1 MGFETNRYS
10 FHLFE
15 EEKSVKALISFWEKN
30 DFSRRLF
37 HKDWSLWM
45 DALRPEISDRLG
57 WLELP
62 ERMKERIEEI
72 EIFSKEIRKENI
84 STLILIGMGG
94 SSLAPEVFQKI
105 FKKASGF
112 PELILCD
119 STHPEA
125 VKRLRKAVDLSAA
138 LFIVSS
144 KSGTTLETLSLYHYF
159 WSEVKKEQKEP
170 GHQFCAITDF
180 GTPLMQEAQTKG
192 FRKIF
197 NPFPDVGGR
206 FSAFT
211 EFGLVPASL
220 IGVDIRRLMVQE
232 KKIPGLSIGAVLGAV
247 GEKRDKLTFMTS
259 ESLKAFPCWLE
270 QLVAESLGKD
280 GKGIIPVM
288 DEPLL
293 EREADYQDRLFVFF
307 SLNGEDKEIKRYIKR
322 TKEKEAP
329 FIEIR
334 LHNKYDVG
342 KEIFNWEWAVAAAG
356 SYLKVHPFN
365 QPDVQAA
372 KDFAKRAMKKMS
384 ENKTGLE
391 DTVETFSIDDDMS
404 LKKAVSEW
412 LSKAQNGD
420 YAAVQA
426 YLAPSER
433 TEQKI
438 QNIRES
444 LRKKLG
450 IATTM
455 GYGPRFLHSTGQ
467 LHKGGPD
474 KGLFLQI
481 VDNPKKD
488 VAIPGKNYTFKSIIR
503 AQSLGDF
510 QALKRKNRKII
521 RVDLKEQ
528 PIKGLSKLKKVIDSG
543 D

>member
-1 MGFETNRYS
+1 LDTDKNRYS

-15 EEKSVKALISFWEKN
+15 EEKVVKDLISFWKEN
-30 DFSRRLF
+30 NFSGRFRQ
-37 HKDWSLWM
+37 KDWSLWG
-45 DALRPEISDRLG
+45 DAFQPEITDRLG

-62 ERMKERIEEI
+62 VRMRERIDGIEAFSEEI
-72 EIFSKEIRKENI
+72 KKEGFSKLVI
-84 STLILIGMGG
+84 IGMGG

-105 FKKASGF
+105 FKQASGF
-112 PELILCD
+112 PELVLCD

-125 VKRLRKAVDLSAA
+125 VERLRKAVDLGSA

-159 WSEVKKEQKEP
+159 WSEAEKEQREP
-170 GHQFCAITDF
+170 ERHFIAITDSD
-180 GTPLMQEAQTKG
+180 TPLMREAEEKG

-211 EFGLVPASL
+211 EFGLVPACL
-220 IGVDIRRLMVQE
+220 IGVDIRRLLDCE
-232 KKIPGLSIGAVLGAV
+232 KNIPELSLGAALGAV
-247 GEKRDKLTFMTS
+247 GGKRDKLTFITS
-259 ESLKAFPCWLE
+259 RSLKAFPYWLE

-288 DEPLL
+288 EEPLL
-293 EREADYQDRLFVFF
+293 DRGVDCKDRFFVFF
-307 SLNGEDKEIKRYIKR
+307 SLNEEEKEIKKQIKR
-322 TKEKEAP
+322 TKEMEIP

-334 LHNKYDVG
+334 LQHKYDLG

-356 SYLKVHPFN
+356 SYLKIHPFN
-365 QPDVQAA
+365 QPDVQEA
-372 KDFAKRAMKKMS
+372 KDFAKKAIKKLS
-384 ENKTGLE
+384 ESKEDLK
-391 DTVETFSIDDDMS
+391 DTVETFPIDDDVI
-404 LKKAVSEW
+404 LKKAVDGW
-412 LSKAQNGD
+412 LSKARNGD

-426 YLAPSER
+426 FIAPSEKVNR
-433 TEQKI
+433 KI
-438 QNIRES
+438 QETREA

-481 VDNPKKD
+481 VDTPKKD
-488 VAIPGKNYTFKSIIR
+488 IKVPGKEYTFKSIIR
-503 AQSLGDF
+503 AQALGDF
-510 QALKRKNRKII
+510 QVLKQRNRRII
-521 RVDLKEQ
+521 RVDLKGQ
-528 PIKGLSKLKKVIDSG
+528 PFKGLSKLKKVIDS
-543 D
+543 

>member
-1 MGFETNRYS
+1 LDSDKNRYS

-15 EEKSVKALISFWEKN
+15 EEKSVKDLISFWKEMN
-30 DFSRRLF
+30 FSGRLRR
-37 HKDWSLWM
+37 KDWSLWEEEFQ
-45 DALRPEISDRLG
+45 PEITDRLG
-57 WLELP
+57 WVELP
-62 ERMKERIEEI
+62 ERMKERIEGI
-72 EIFSKEIRKENI
+72 EVFSREIRKENI

-94 SSLAPEVFQKI
+94 SSLAPEVFQRI
-105 FKKASGF
+105 FNQASDF

-125 VKRLRKAVDLSAA
+125 VGRLRKAVDLDST

-170 GHQFCAITDF
+170 GQRFIAITDS
-180 GTPLMQEAQTKG
+180 GTPLMQEARKKG

-220 IGVDIRRLMVQE
+220 IGVDIRRLLDFE
-232 KKIPGLSIGAVLGAV
+232 KNISELSLGAALGTV
-247 GEKRDKLTFMTS
+247 GGKRDKLTFITS
-259 ESLKAFPCWLE
+259 KSLKAFPYWLE

-280 GKGIIPVM
+280 GKGIIPVIE
-288 DEPLL
+288 EPLL
-293 EREADYQDRLFVFF
+293 GREADCKDRFFIFF
-307 SLNGEDKEIKRYIKR
+307 SLDREHGEI
-322 TKEKEAP
+322 EKEFATAREMKVA
-329 FIEIR
+329 FIDIKLKNRYE
-334 LHNKYDVG
+334 LG
-342 KEIFNWEWAVAAAG
+342 AEIFNWEWAVAAAG

-365 QPDVQAA
+365 QPNVQEA
-372 KDFAKRAMKKMS
+372 KDFAQSAMKNLS
-384 ENKTGLE
+384 ENKADLK
-391 DTVETFSIDDDMS
+391 DSVETFSIDDDVS
-404 LKKAVSEW
+404 LKKAVDEW
-412 LSKAQNGD
+412 LSMARKGD

-444 LRKKLG
+444 LREKLG

-467 LHKGGPD
+467 LHKGGPN
-474 KGLFLQI
+474 KGLYLQI

-488 VAIPGKNYTFKSIIR
+488 VAVPGKNYSFKSIIK
-503 AQSLGDF
+503 AQSMGDF
-510 QALKRKNRKII
+510 QALKRKNRRII
-521 RVDLKEQ
+521 RVDLKDQ
-528 PIKGLSKLKKVIDSG
+528 PNKGLSKLKKMIDS
-543 D
+543 

>member
-1 MGFETNRYS
+1 MGSETNRYS

-30 DFSRRLF
+30 DFSDRLF
-37 HKDWSLWM
+37 HKDWSLWK
-45 DALRPEISDRLG
+45 DAFQPEVSDRLG

-72 EIFSKEIRKENI
+72 EIFSREIREENI

-105 FKKASGF
+105 FKKTSGF
-112 PELILCD
+112 PELLLCD

-125 VKRLRKAVDLSAA
+125 VKSLRKAVDLSSA

-159 WSEVKKEQKEP
+159 WAEVEKEQKEP
-170 GHQFCAITDF
+170 GHHFCAITDF
-180 GTPLMQEAQTKG
+180 GTPLMQEAQIKG

-232 KKIPGLSIGAVLGAV
+232 KKIPGFSLGAVLGAV
-247 GEKRDKLTFMTS
+247 GEKRDKLTFITS
-259 ESLKAFPCWLE
+259 KSLKAFPYWLE

-280 GKGIIPVM
+280 GKGLIPVM
-288 DEPLL
+288 DEPLMD
-293 EREADYQDRLFVFF
+293 READYQDRLFVFF
-307 SLNGEDKEIKRYIKR
+307 SLNSEDKEIKRYIKR
-322 TKEKEAP
+322 TKELEAP

-334 LHNKYDVG
+334 LNNKFDLG

-356 SYLKVHPFN
+356 SYLKVNPFN

-372 KDFAKRAMKKMS
+372 KDFAKRAMKELS
-384 ENKTGLE
+384 EKRAGLG
-391 DTVETFSIDDDMS
+391 DSVETFSIDDDIT
-404 LKKAVSEW
+404 LEKAVGEW
-412 LSKAQNGD
+412 LSGAQKGD
-420 YAAVQA
+420 YVAVQA
-426 YLAPSER
+426 YLAPSANA
-433 TEQKI
+433 EQKI
-438 QNIRES
+438 QKIREA
-444 LRKKLG
+444 LQKKLG
-450 IATTM
+450 IATTN

-467 LHKGGPD
+467 LHKGGPN

-481 VDNPKKD
+481 VDAPQTD
-488 VAIPGKNYTFKSIIR
+488 IEVPGKNYSFKSIIK

-510 QALKRKNRKII
+510 QALKRKNRRII

-528 PIKGLSKLKKVIDSG
+528 PIKGLSKLKKVIDS
-543 D
+543 